1 MIRNVYSFQSQP
13 SSMLYLYYKDKVGY
27 ELKQSKD
34 KKPFRYPLA
43 FTVGIITAILF
54 GIAFQ
59 SPTVG
64 LAVGCM
70 LGIVFGTMPK
80 GTKKEEE

>member
-1 MIRNVYSFQSQP
+1 MS
-13 SSMLYLYYKDKVGY
+13 
-27 ELKQSKD
+27 QSKD

-43 FTVGIITAILF
+43 FTVGIISAILF

-64 LAVGCM
+64 LAAGCM
-70 LGIVFGTMPK
+70 LGIIFGTMPK
-80 GTKKEEE
+80 GTKKGKE

>member
-1 MIRNVYSFQSQP
+1 MS
-13 SSMLYLYYKDKVGY
+13 
-27 ELKQSKD
+27 KQKD

-64 LAVGCM
+64 LAAGCM
-70 LGIVFGTMPK
+70 LGIIFGTMPK
-80 GTKKEEE
+80 GTKKEKE

>member
-1 MIRNVYSFQSQP
+1 MN
-13 SSMLYLYYKDKVGY
+13 
-27 ELKQSKD
+27 KQKD

-64 LAVGCM
+64 LAAGCM
-70 LGIVFGTMPK
+70 LGIIFGTMPK
-80 GTKKEEE
+80 GTKKEKE

>member
-1 MIRNVYSFQSQP
+1 
-13 SSMLYLYYKDKVGY
+13 VGY
-27 ELKQSKD
+27 ELKQSNE

-43 FTVGIITAILF
+43 ISVGIITAILF

-64 LAVGCM
+64 LAAGCM

-80 GTKKEEE
+80 GTKKEKK

>member
-1 MIRNVYSFQSQP
+1 M
-13 SSMLYLYYKDKVGY
+13 
-27 ELKQSKD
+27 KQSNE

-64 LAVGCM
+64 LAAGCM
-70 LGIVFGTMPK
+70 LGIIFGTMPK
-80 GTKKEEE
+80 GTKKEDE